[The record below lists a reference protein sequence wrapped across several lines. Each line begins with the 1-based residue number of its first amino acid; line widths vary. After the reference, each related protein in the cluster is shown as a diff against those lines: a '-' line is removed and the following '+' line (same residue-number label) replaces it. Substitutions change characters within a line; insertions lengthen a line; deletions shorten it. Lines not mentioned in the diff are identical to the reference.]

1 MEISRRGRIDPF
13 IVMEV
18 MEAARRREVAGADVV
33 HMEVGQPGTPAPRR
47 AREAAIAAMAGQP
60 LGYTVALGLPD
71 LRERIARHY
80 AERHGLDIAPSRIAV
95 TTGASGGFLLALL
108 ALFDAGAR
116 VALADPGYPAYRNM
130 LGALD
135 IAAVRLPT
143 GSETRYQ
150 PTPAMLANAGRLGR
164 LDGLI
169 VGQPA
174 NPTGTAL
181 SRGALVDLVEAC
193 QRIGAVFISDEI
205 YQGVDYGERPCSA
218 LEISSDVIVINSF
231 SKYFSMT
238 GWRVGWIV
246 APEAVIAAIER
257 LAQNFTICA
266 PHISQVAALAAFEA
280 TEELEAN
287 VAVYAANRDLLLEAL
302 PKAGFRNI
310 LAPDGA
316 FYLYADVTGLTDDS
330 AAFCARMLAEAGVA
344 ATPGTDFDP
353 DRGHG
358 FVRFS
363 FAGATDRIAEGA
375 RRLGNW
381 LGHGNRPMG
390 A

>member
-18 MEAARRREVAGADVV
+18 MEAARRREAEGADIV

-47 AREAAIAAMAGQP
+47 AIEAATAAMAAGP
-60 LGYTVALGLPD
+60 LGYTVALGLPA
-71 LRERIARHY
+71 LRERIAQYY
-80 AERHGLDIAPSRIAV
+80 ADRHGLAVPPERIAV

-108 ALFDAGAR
+108 ALFDAGDR

-135 IAAVRLPT
+135 LSAVRLPT
-143 GSETRYQ
+143 GPQTRFQ
-150 PTPAMLANAGRLGR
+150 PTPAMLANAGRMGHVN
-164 LDGLI
+164 GLI
-169 VGQPA
+169 LGHPA

-181 SRGALVDLVEAC
+181 SRDALIDLVEEC
-193 QRIGAVFISDEI
+193 QRIGAVLISDEI
-205 YQGVDYGERPCSA
+205 YQGIDYGPRPVSA
-218 LEISSDVIVINSF
+218 LEISSDVIAINSF

-238 GWRVGWIV
+238 GWRIGWLV
-246 APEAVIAAIER
+246 APEPVIAAIER

-280 TEELEAN
+280 TEELDAN
-287 VAVYAANRDLLLEAL
+287 VAVYTANRALLMEEL
-302 PKAGFRNI
+302 PRAGFAG
-310 LAPDGA
+310 LTAPDGA
-316 FYLYADVTGLTDDS
+316 FYLYADVSALTDDS
-330 AAFCARMLAEAGVA
+330 AAFCDRMLAEAGVA

-353 DRGHG
+353 DRGRG

-363 FAGATDRIAEGA
+363 FAGPTDRMAEGA
-375 RRLGNW
+375 RRLRTW
-381 LGHGNRPMG
+381 LKR
-390 A
+390 

>member
-18 MEAARRREVAGADVV
+18 MEAARRREVDGADII

-47 AREAAIAAMAGQP
+47 AIEAATAAMASQP
-60 LGYTVALGLPD
+60 LGYTVALGLPE
-71 LRERIARHY
+71 LRERISRHY
-80 AERHGLDIAPSRIAV
+80 AEWYGLDIPASRIAV
-95 TTGASGGFLLALL
+95 TTGASGGFLLVLL

-135 IAAVRLPT
+135 IAAVRMPT
-143 GSETRYQ
+143 GPETRFQ
-150 PTPAMLANAGRLGR
+150 PTPGMLANAGRLGR
-164 LDGLI
+164 IDGVI

-181 SRGALVDLVEAC
+181 SRDALVDLVETC
-193 QRIGAVFISDEI
+193 QRIGAVLISDEI
-205 YQGVDYGERPCSA
+205 YQGIDYGTRPCSA

-238 GWRVGWIV
+238 GWRIGWIV
-246 APEAVIAAIER
+246 APEPVVACIER

-280 TEELEAN
+280 TEELDAN
-287 VAVYAANRDLLLEAL
+287 VAVYAANRDLLMTEL
-302 PKAGFRNI
+302 PRAGFADI
-310 LAPDGA
+310 LAPDGG
-316 FYLYADVTGLTDDS
+316 FYLYANVSDLTDDS
-330 AAFCARMLAEAGVA
+330 GQFCARMLAEAGVA
-344 ATPGTDFDP
+344 VTPGTDFDP
-353 DRGHG
+353 DRGQH

-363 FAGATDRIAEGA
+363 FAGPTDRMAEGA
-375 RRLGNW
+375 RRLRTW
-381 LGHGNRPMG
+381 LGR
-390 A
+390 